1 MSKQEIIQIKID
13 SDLKNKVELL
23 YHNLGTSFP
32 EAIRIFASQSIKEKG
47 FPFVVEDY
55 KVNETSSLGIF
66 SNILY
71 DKEKDSFKMAMIQKH
86 Q

>member
-1 MSKQEIIQIKID
+1 MSRQEIIQIKID

-23 YHNLGTSFP
+23 YRNLGTSFP
-32 EAIRIFASQSIKEKG
+32 EAVRIFASQSIKEKG

-55 KVNETSSLGIF
+55 NVNETSSLGIF
-66 SNILY
+66 SNVLY
-71 DKEKDSFKMAMIQKH
+71 DKEKDAFKMAMIQKH

>member
-23 YHNLGTSFP
+23 YRNLGTSFP
-32 EAIRIFASQSIKEKG
+32 EAVRIFASQSIKEKG

-66 SNILY
+66 SNVLY
-71 DKEKDSFKMAMIQKH
+71 DKEKDAFKMAMIQKH

>member
-1 MSKQEIIQIKID
+1 MSRQEIIQIKID
-13 SDLKNKVELL
+13 SDLKNNVELL

-32 EAIRIFASQSIKEKG
+32 EAVRIFASQSIKEKG

-55 KVNETSSLGIF
+55 KVNKTSSLGIF
-66 SNILY
+66 SNVLY
-71 DKEKDSFKMAMIQKH
+71 DKEKDAFKMAMIQKH

>member
-32 EAIRIFASQSIKEKG
+32 EAIRIFASQSIKEKS

-71 DKEKDSFKMAMIQKH
+71 DKEKDAFKMAMIQKH

>member
-1 MSKQEIIQIKID
+1 MSKQETFQFKID

-32 EAIRIFASQSIKEKG
+32 EAVRIFASQSIKEKG

-66 SNILY
+66 TNELVN
-71 DKEKDSFKMAMIQKH
+71 KEKDAFKMAMIQKH